1 MLRPWICIGIGI
13 STLAIAAI
21 AAPRPAAAHTDL
33 SVRVPVGVAFTDGA
47 RLELG
52 LRSDLLYFHRSAPL
66 GFGISGEV
74 RSVSFDTRAQ
84 EINAAFAALQDDGAA
99 TATGLVVDAGYG
111 TDPTRRY
118 VHARSAYQLRVLVPW
133 DEDGAFAYAVASAIF
148 VDLRRNLS
156 GPGGWEG
163 VVGVEIGGGL
173 TALYWR
179 IVASIA
185 AAG

>member
-1 MLRPWICIGIGI
+1 MLLRWKWIGIG
-13 STLAIAAI
+13 TLAALAGIAS
-21 AAPRPAAAHTDL
+21 PRPAAARADL
-33 SVRVPVGVAFTDGA
+33 SVRVPVGVAFTDAA
-47 RLELG
+47 RFELG
-52 LRSDLLYFHRSAPL
+52 LRSELLYFHRWAPL

-74 RSVSFDTRAQ
+74 RSVSFETRAQ
-84 EINAAFAALQDDGAA
+84 EINAAFALLQDEGAA
-99 TATGLVVDAGYG
+99 TATGLVLDTGYG

-118 VHARSAYQLRVLVPW
+118 VHARGAYQVRVLVPW
-133 DEDGAFAYAVASAIF
+133 AEDGTFAYAIASAIF
-148 VDLRRNLS
+148 VDVRHNLT
-156 GPGGWEG
+156 GPAGWEG